1 MNNSPL
7 ITEELLEEAGVD
19 LHSQDTA
26 SLLDHLNATLEERV
40 GAEIT
45 NSLTDEQLEELA
57 KLQENGS
64 NEELTSWVEQHV
76 PELQQI
82 AQDEIDILLSELS
95 DNADN
100 INKAA

>member
-1 MNNSPL
+1 MNDVPL
-7 ITEELLEEAGVD
+7 ITKELLEEAGINLQD
-19 LHSQDTA
+19 QDTV

-57 KLQENGS
+57 TLQENGS
-64 NEELTSWVEQHV
+64 DETLASWVEQHV

-82 AQDEIDILLSELS
+82 AQDEIDILLAELT
-95 DNADN
+95 DNVDD
-100 INKAA
+100 INSVT

>member
-7 ITEELLEEAGVD
+7 ITKELLEEAGVD
-19 LHSQDTA
+19 LQSQDTA

-45 NSLTDEQLEELA
+45 NSLTDGQLEELA

-95 DNADN
+95 DNADG
-100 INKAA
+100 INNAA

>member
-7 ITEELLEEAGVD
+7 ITKELLEEAGVD
-19 LHSQDTA
+19 LQSQDTA

-45 NSLTDEQLEELA
+45 NSLSNEQLEELA

-95 DNADN
+95 DNADG
-100 INKAA
+100 INNAA